1 MNMQQRYLET
11 LMICPNTGRQV
22 SGKQFTFHPTSV
34 GKAVWW
40 RCSACQRW
48 HILEIK
54 AGNCSDYPQLGLSES
69 KSSRIPIQST
79 P

>member
-1 MNMQQRYLET
+1 MNTHQRYLET

-22 SGKQFTFHPTSV
+22 SGKQITFHPTSL
-34 GKAVWW
+34 GKAMWW

-54 AGNCSDYPQLGLSES
+54 AGNCSTYPQSVLADRRPLRLTEN
-69 KSSRIPIQST
+69 
-79 P
+79 